1 MADSGSDSGS
11 GSGSDSDSDF
21 EAGVGNGVG
30 SSGSSSSSPSEDEG
44 EGEGD
49 EDEDEDEATG
59 ALGGENG
66 STLGSTLKRT
76 TNLNFGLS
84 ERCGLKRNVLYSTRE
99 TSGLL
104 FTFSC
109 VC

>member
-1 MADSGSDSGS
+1 MADSGS
-11 GSGSDSDSDF
+11 GSGSGSSSDSDF
-21 EAGVGNGVG
+21 EAGEGNE
-30 SSGSSSSSPSEDEG
+30 SSSSSSPSEDEG

-49 EDEDEDEATG
+49 DEDEDEATG
-59 ALGGENG
+59 ALGGED
-66 STLGSTLKRT
+66 GSTLKRT
-76 TNLNFGLS
+76 LHLNFGLS
-84 ERCGLKRNVLYSTRE
+84 ERCGLKRDGFYSTRE